1 LTRAVARPVFPG
13 VTIIDLPWVNA
24 WLLHNE
30 RDAMIIDSGTSRDR
44 ALESLRPEPLAPL
57 QALRRQVLADSLGL
71 R

>member
-1 LTRAVARPVFPG
+1 VLDDGRVVREV
-13 VTIIDLPWVNA
+13 DL
-24 WLLHNE
+24 
-30 RDAMIIDSGTSRDR
+30 RSGTSRDR